1 LKIQNGTKEM
11 MMKIN
16 IEKIRIDGDTQSRVS
31 ISEKTVKDYLDLLLD
46 GIKMHPIKLYY
57 DGIDWWL
64 VDGFHRY
71 FAHKRAKINEIDCE
85 IVKGTRR
92 DAEIYSLGT
101 NHDHGLPRT
110 NEDKRKSVM
119 KCLND
124 VELCELSD
132 REIAKICKTSRMN
145 VGRIKKELQL
155 KKEIKDNPKV
165 LPKQSEVSQVTQ
177 EEKYVD
183 DKLHE
188 LAVENQFLVNENIK
202 LRDKIAVG
210 QLEMP
215 EEEKVE
221 ITETIESLRA
231 ELASIQAQLD
241 AMTISRNDFQQ
252 KAADAI
258 QQVKYWKRRAEKTE
272 KK

>member
-1 LKIQNGTKEM
+1 

-31 ISEKTVKDYLDLLLD
+31 ISEKTVQDYTELLLD
-46 GIKMHPIKLYY
+46 GTKMRPIKLYY

-71 FAHKRAKINEIDCE
+71 FAHKRAKINELECE
-85 IVKGTRR
+85 IIKGTKR
-92 DAEIYSLGT
+92 DAQTYSLGA
-101 NHDHGLPRT
+101 NHDHGLPRSS
-110 NEDKRKSVM
+110 EDKRKSVM
-119 KCLND
+119 RCLND
-124 VELCELSD
+124 VEYCELSE
-132 REIAKICKTSRMN
+132 REIGKICNVSRMT

-155 KKEIKDNPKV
+155 IKEIKNTPKALPNPT
-165 LPKQSEVSQVTQ
+165 EVSLVPQ
-177 EEKYVD
+177 EEKYED

-188 LAVENQFLVNENIK
+188 LTVENQFLTNENIK

-210 QLEMP
+210 QLDMP

-221 ITETIESLRA
+221 IAETIESLRA
-231 ELASIQAQLD
+231 EVVSIQTQLD

-258 QQVKYWKRRAEKTE
+258 QQVKYWKRRAEKSE